1 MQASSN
7 IDHRPGATTAA
18 VPKRRLS
25 ELSDA
30 TGFIPGWQPGEGV
43 LLENLPFGSLRHRV
57 VVAEDGSPLYDF
69 PHFVEPGG
77 AALLPI
83 APGGKVGLV
92 HIDRPAL
99 LKESPSG
106 QYPEYVLG
114 TDFGRLVWEA
124 PRGYREAHEDVQE
137 TAVRELC
144 EEMGLQLQQVEHVG
158 SVTTNSAM
166 MATPIDLFLG
176 TVELRIGDGD
186 SRDGIRE
193 VRFFDLK
200 QVRELIRSGDLNCSI
215 TLSLLTHALLRGRL
229 V

>member
-1 MQASSN
+1 MLRSTKA
-7 IDHRPGATTAA
+7 DHAARVTGRAMPGRQLAE
-18 VPKRRLS
+18 LS
-25 ELSDA
+25 EVS
-30 TGFIPGWQPGEGV
+30 GFIPHWQPGENAV
-43 LLENLPFGSLRHRV
+43 LENLPFGSLRHRV
-57 VVAEDGSPLYDF
+57 VMADDGSPLYDF

-77 AALLPI
+77 AALLPL

-144 EEMGLQLQQVEHVG
+144 EEMGLHLQELDHVG

-176 TVELRIGDGD
+176 AVDLPIGNGD
-186 SRDGIRE
+186 SREGIRE

-200 QVRELIRSGDLNCSI
+200 QVRELIRSGDLVCSI

-229 V
+229 A